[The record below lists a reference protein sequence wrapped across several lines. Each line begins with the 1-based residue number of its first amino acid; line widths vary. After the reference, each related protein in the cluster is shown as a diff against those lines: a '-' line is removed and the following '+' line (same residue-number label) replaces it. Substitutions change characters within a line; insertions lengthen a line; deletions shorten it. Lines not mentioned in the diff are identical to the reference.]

1 MDQKLI
7 DRINF
12 LAKKAKT
19 QGLTPEEVAE
29 RDRLRKEY
37 LAEFRK
43 GFRQILDNTYVET
56 PDGERHKLQ
65 QKEGTACAEGNA
77 AENGAGAE
85 DAVADATNIAANA
98 ADTATGEDTPLS

>member
-65 QKEGTACAEGNA
+65 QKEGAARASGNA
-77 AENGAGAE
+77 AGEAAE
-85 DAVADATNIAANA
+85 DADRTADITTANA
-98 ADTATGEDTPLS
+98 EDTPLS